1 MKQPNVEVDEFFNT
15 VRLLLVVGKGGV
27 GKTTVAATV
36 ARVAASHGRSVLI
49 ADVDGKHGAA
59 AAFGVNSLSYEER
72 VLQPAELLT
81 GRAEIRGRTLTA
93 DDALVEYLADHG
105 MGRLARKLA
114 SNGVVDVIA
123 TATPGIKDLLVLG
136 KVKQLVTENRHDLVI
151 LDTPA
156 SGHAVTFLRSASAL
170 AESVGSGRIRRQ
182 AEEVLSVL
190 GDHDRCRVLLV
201 TLAEETPVNETIET
215 AFALEDTIGVALAP
229 VVVNA
234 LLDVPPEVPAGALAR
249 LDPAERSSVS
259 HALGVERTRAES
271 QCEQAKRLAAG
282 LPLPQIVL
290 PERIGVRLDAVDYD
304 ALAVAFVA
312 SLASLTV
319 TEGIR
324 A

>member
-1 MKQPNVEVDEFFNT
+1 MEVEQFFNT

-27 GKTTVAATV
+27 GKTSVAATV
-36 ARVAASHGRSVLI
+36 ARVAAELGRSVLL

-59 AAFGVNSLSYEER
+59 MAFGISGLSYDEQ
-72 VLQPAELLT
+72 VLLAAHPAS

-93 DDALVEYLADHG
+93 DDALVEYLSDHG

-182 AEEVLSVL
+182 AEEVLAIL

-215 AFALEDTIGVALAP
+215 AFTLEDSIGVALAP
-229 VVVNA
+229 VVINA
-234 LLDVPPEVPAGALAR
+234 LLDIPPAVPVGALAR
-249 LDPAERSSVS
+249 LDPAERAAVG
-259 HALGVERTRAES
+259 HALAVERERALAQHAQVE
-271 QCEQAKRLAAG
+271 RLSAG
-282 LPLPQIVL
+282 LPLPHIVL
-290 PERIGVRLDAVDYD
+290 PERVGVGLDVVDYA
-304 ALAVAFVA
+304 ALGTAFVA
-312 SLASLTV
+312 SLAMIDARVRS
-319 TEGIR
+319 
-324 A
+324 